1 MKLAHYRGFT
11 FIEALLVLGLSAL
24 MLGTIISVVWNVFE
38 TSRLSERYQSAQL
51 ELVRVQERI
60 NYFIHN
66 ADAFE
71 SISTNVLS
79 LGLPETSDTVTLT
92 LRHGVL
98 YFEQAGEQLALSGDR
113 VYITDIQFET
123 TSLSDSPV
131 RYIGYEL
138 QGTTV
143 GTPKPTTLSLRSG
156 AEIRSFMTPSL

>member
-92 LRHGVL
+92 LRDGVL
-98 YFEQAGEQLALSGDR
+98 YFDQAGEQLALSGDR